1 MLSTEI
7 LQKAIVQGLDI
18 QNPEF
23 CRICR
28 SLIGEA
34 IGPAK
39 MDLLKL
45 SMDLNLPLIG
55 VGAPSGLLLPKVA
68 AGLGTRLVVPEN
80 AEVANAVG
88 AVVGNVVET
97 AEITLRIDG
106 EGGLVLFSPW
116 ERRRFERMDEAVE
129 YVMENGKKRLGDAAR
144 RCGTTSVEI
153 SVREDYIEHLGIN
166 YYLTATGSPWPVEHA
181 CT

>member
-1 MLSTEI
+1 
-7 LQKAIVQGLDI
+7 
-18 QNPEF
+18 
-23 CRICR
+23 
-28 SLIGEA
+28 
-34 IGPAK
+34 

-68 AGLGTRLVVPEN
+68 GGLKARLVVPEN

-106 EGGLVLFSPW
+106 AGGLVLFSPW
-116 ERRRFERMDEAVE
+116 ERRHFDRMDEAKE
-129 YVMENGKKRLGDAAR
+129 YIMENGTKRLRDAAR
-144 RCGTTSVEI
+144 RCGTASVEI
-153 SVREDYIEHLGIN
+153 SVREDHIEHLGIN
-166 YYLTATGSPWPVEHA
+166 YYLTATGTPWPAERA
-181 CT
+181 CN